1 MHYAQI
7 TAHLIFPLEIL
18 LYIVY
23 NICIIRLTPDWR
35 FIMSEMNEFTPELFE
50 LIDEHGN
57 KRNFELVDAA
67 ELNGE
72 QYFAMLPA
80 IEDEN
85 FLNTNLELI
94 ILKVIE
100 ENGEEVLA
108 SIDDDNE
115 FEEVYNYFINDIED
129 AYEDAD
135 DDYESWDCGCDS
147 LAYDE
152 DGYAYEEV

>member
-1 MHYAQI
+1 
-7 TAHLIFPLEIL
+7 
-18 LYIVY
+18 
-23 NICIIRLTPDWR
+23 
-35 FIMSEMNEFTPELFE
+35 MSEMNEFTPELFE

-57 KRNFELVDAA
+57 KRNFEVLDSA

-115 FEEVYNYFINDIED
+115 FQEVYNYFINDIED
-129 AYEDAD
+129 AYENED
-135 DDYESWDCGCDS
+135 DWEW
-147 LAYDE
+147 
-152 DGYAYEEV
+152 V